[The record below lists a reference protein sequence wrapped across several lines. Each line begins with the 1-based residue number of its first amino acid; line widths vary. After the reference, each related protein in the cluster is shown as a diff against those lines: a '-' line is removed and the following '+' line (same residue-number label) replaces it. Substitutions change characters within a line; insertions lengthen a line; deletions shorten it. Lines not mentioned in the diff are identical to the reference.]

1 MSGDSDTS
9 ASGQGSRALTALLM
23 LGCIAVVFVGLRFL
37 LASPDAPDYVRGPF
51 GHEPGSLAV
60 AVFSVWLL
68 WLGFAPAWV
77 GNVILR
83 KPKWSLGLPVWAGV
97 LGGTL
102 LVMFRVSAVGLVWG
116 EWWNEQA
123 LPLVLLFS
131 YVSLILIVSS
141 AVVGAARLLTW
152 DAASKCVLSLLLM
165 GLPWILLAHIV
176 LVSQG
181 IDEGGAGLVRSE
193 PFGGHVFLV
202 LLLFL
207 VAMNGAAVGFA
218 LRRPRIWFLLG
229 SLTATGLLV
238 AAGWLL
244 LRLGLAPEVVDG
256 GTTFPAVR
264 LLLAAHSH
272 VPLSSGHLFLRW
284 CLVQVGLVLV
294 LAFGQLCALRL
305 VWRAPAE
312 GVGKGAAAP
321 AEEKSTAA
329 AAGRGKPKT
338 RPGRAY
344 FILTFVYAFL
354 VVYGSL
360 IPLDFHPRPLEEALE
375 VFLRTPY
382 LMLQIGNRADFVANL
397 LLFVPL
403 TFLATGALTR
413 ENARGGRWLLVLLVM
428 AGAVILSAGIEFA
441 QLFFPPRTV
450 SLNDILAECVGAA
463 VGIVAWLALGGRIT
477 AWWRGLVHRRGGPR
491 ELAAQVL
498 TGYVVALVLYQLF
511 PYDLVVS
518 ADEMMV
524 ELHQGK
530 LVLAPFADLNRASI
544 LVFLGK
550 VAVLIPVGYWVVV
563 RWARWRRPVLA
574 ALAVGA
580 GLTLAVELLQLLVY
594 SRYSSS
600 TDVILGT
607 WGVVMGGALATQFGP
622 AAMRPLPR
630 GALWRCFSWVLRL
643 TATVAVVSALVWGKW
658 RPLEFQWPD
667 EGLADALAKT
677 VQVPFFYQY
686 WNAEFEAAAQ
696 LLRDFSVPLALGLLL
711 MSLVSGIL
719 GGRRLVAAVV
729 AGAVPA
735 AVELGQVFFPPHTAD
750 MTTAVLAA
758 AGGVV
763 GVFLYRRFVET
774 FIRPGYATDAD
785 VEIREST

>member
-1 MSGDSDTS
+1 MPVDSDTS
-9 ASGQGSRALTALLM
+9 APRQGSRALTALL
-23 LGCIAVVFVGLRFL
+23 LGCIVVLFAAIRL
-37 LASPDAPDYVRGPF
+37 LVASPDVPDYLRGRS
-51 GHEPGSLAV
+51 GHELGSLAV

-83 KPKWSLGLPVWAGV
+83 NPRWSLGLPVWAGV
-97 LGGTL
+97 LGVTFF
-102 LVMFRVSAVGLVWG
+102 VMFRVSAVGWSWG
-116 EWWNEQA
+116 EWWNERA
-123 LPLVLLFS
+123 LSLVLLFS

-152 DAASKCVLSLLLM
+152 DAASRCVLSLLLM
-165 GLPWILLAHIV
+165 GLPWILLSHIV

-181 IDEGGAGLVRSE
+181 IGEGGAGLVRAE

-207 VAMNGAAVGFA
+207 VAMNGAVVGFG
-218 LRRPRIWFLLG
+218 LWRPRTGFLLG
-229 SLTATGLLV
+229 SLVATGLLV
-238 AAGWLL
+238 VPGWLL
-244 LRLGLAPEVVDG
+244 LRFGMAPEVVDND
-256 GTTFPAVR
+256 TTFPAVR

-272 VPLSSGHLFLRW
+272 VPPSLSHLFLRW

-294 LAFGQLCALRL
+294 LAVGHLCALRL

-312 GVGKGAAAP
+312 GAGEGAP
-321 AEEKSTAA
+321 ARAEQESTLALP
-329 AAGRGKPKT
+329 GGGKPKP
-338 RPGRAY
+338 RLGRAY
-344 FILTFVYAFL
+344 LTLTFVYGFL

-360 IPLDFHPRPLEEALE
+360 IPLDYHPRPFEEALE

-382 LMLQIGNRADFVANL
+382 LMLRIGNRADFVANL
-397 LLFVPL
+397 LLFIPL
-403 TFLATGALTR
+403 TFLTMGALTR
-413 ENARGGRWLLVLLVM
+413 ENARGGRWLLALLVM

-450 SLNDILAECVGAA
+450 SLNDLLAECAGAA
-463 VGIVAWLALGGRIT
+463 VGIVAWHAAGGQIT
-477 AWWRGLVHRRGGPR
+477 AWWRGLVHRRRPR
-491 ELAAQVL
+491 ELASQVL
-498 TGYVVALVLYQLF
+498 TGYVAALVLYQLF

-524 ELHQGK
+524 KLHQGK
-530 LVLAPFADLNRASI
+530 VVLAPFADLPRASI
-544 LVFLGK
+544 LVFLAK
-550 VAVLIPVGYWVVV
+550 AAVLIPVGYWVVV
-563 RWARWRRPVLA
+563 RWARWRHPVLA
-574 ALAVGA
+574 ALALGA
-580 GLTLAVELLQLLVY
+580 GLTLALELLQLLVY

-607 WGVVMGGALATQFGP
+607 WGAGMGGALATQFGP
-622 AAMRPLPR
+622 AATRPLPR
-630 GALWRCFSWVLRL
+630 GALWRCFSWGLRL
-643 TATVAVVSALVWGKW
+643 AGTVAVMVALAWGKW
-658 RPLEFQWPD
+658 RPLAFQWPD
-667 EGLADALAKT
+667 EGLAGAVAKT

-686 WNAEFEAAAQ
+686 WNTEFEAAAQ
-696 LLRDFSVPLALGLLL
+696 LLRDFSVPLVLGLLL
-711 MSLVSGIL
+711 MSLTSGIL

-735 AVELGQVFFPPHTAD
+735 AAELGQVFFPPHTAD

-758 AGGVV
+758 AGGVA

-785 VEIREST
+785 AEVWEST

>member
-1 MSGDSDTS
+1 MSVDSDTS
-9 ASGQGSRALTALLM
+9 ASGQGSRVLTALLP

-37 LASPDAPDYVRGPF
+37 LASPDVPDYVRGRF
-51 GHEPGSLAV
+51 GRGPGSLAV

-68 WLGFAPAWV
+68 WLGFAPAWL

-83 KPKWSLGLPVWAGV
+83 KPKWSLGLPVWAVV
-97 LGGTL
+97 LGGTF
-102 LVMFRVSAVGLVWG
+102 LVMFRVSTVGLSWG
-116 EWWNEQA
+116 EWWNEQTFHW
-123 LPLVLLFS
+123 VLLFS
-131 YVSLILIVSS
+131 YVALILTVSS

-152 DAASKCVLSLLLM
+152 DSASKCVLFLLLM

-181 IDEGGAGLVRSE
+181 IDEGATGFLRAE

-207 VAMNGAAVGFA
+207 IGMNGAAVGFA
-218 LRRPRIWFLLG
+218 LRQPRIGFLLG

-238 AAGWLL
+238 APGWLL

-272 VPLSSGHLFLRW
+272 VPPSSGHLFFRW

-294 LAFGQLCALRL
+294 LAAGQLCALRL
-305 VWRAPAE
+305 VRRAPAE
-312 GVGKGAAAP
+312 GAGEGAPAP
-321 AEEKSTAA
+321 AEEESTPALP
-329 AAGRGKPKT
+329 GGGKPKT
-338 RPGRAY
+338 RLGRAY

-354 VVYGSL
+354 AVYGSL
-360 IPLDFHPRPLEEALE
+360 IPLDFHPRPVEEALE

-382 LMLQIGNRADFVANL
+382 LMLQVGNRADFVANL
-397 LLFVPL
+397 LLFIPL
-403 TFLATGALTR
+403 TFLAMGALTR
-413 ENARGGRWLLVLLVM
+413 ENTRGGRWLLVLLVM
-428 AGAVILSAGIEFA
+428 AGAVILSLGIEFA

-450 SLNDILAECVGAA
+450 SLNDILAECAGAA

-477 AWWRGLVHRRGGPR
+477 AWWRGLVHRRGPR

-498 TGYVVALVLYQLF
+498 TGYVAALVLYQLF

-524 ELHQGK
+524 ELRQGK
-530 LVLAPFADLNRASI
+530 LVLAPFADLHRASI
-544 LVFLGK
+544 LVFLK
-550 VAVLIPVGYWVVV
+550 KAAVLIPVGYWVVV

-574 ALAVGA
+574 ALALGA
-580 GLTLAVELLQLLVY
+580 GLTLALELLQLLVY
-594 SRYSSS
+594 TRYSSS

-607 WGVVMGGALATQFGP
+607 WGAGMGGALATQFGP
-622 AAMRPLPR
+622 AATRPLPR
-630 GALWRCFSWVLRL
+630 GALWRCFSWGLRL
-643 TATVAVVSALVWGKW
+643 TATVAVVSALLWGKW
-658 RPLEFQWPD
+658 QPLEFQWPD
-667 EGLADALAKT
+667 EGLANALAKT

-696 LLRDFSVPLALGLLL
+696 LLQDLSIPLALGLLL
-711 MSLVSGIL
+711 MSLTPGIL

-785 VEIREST
+785 VEVREST